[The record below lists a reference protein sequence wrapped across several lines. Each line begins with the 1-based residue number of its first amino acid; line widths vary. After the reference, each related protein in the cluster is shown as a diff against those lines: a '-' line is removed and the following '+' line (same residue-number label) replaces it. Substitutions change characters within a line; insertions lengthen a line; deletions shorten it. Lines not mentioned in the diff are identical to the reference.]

1 MQSPAGG
8 LGILATGPLNA
19 KATGDA
25 IDEIRRLTD
34 KPFAIGATLLMPGA
48 SENVEV
54 AIEKKVPVVNF
65 SLGKG
70 DEIVRRVHAYG
81 GKVIATVV
89 SEKHARSAIAS
100 GVDALM
106 VTGIVHVH
114 VHTHVHLHTD
124 VNVHIHIHIHILTQT
139 HILIDNSRVSGLRM
153 RGCTKRG

>member
-1 MQSPAGG
+1 M
-8 LGILATGPLNA
+8 
-19 KATGDA
+19 
-25 IDEIRRLTD
+25 TD

-106 VTGIVHVH
+106 VTG
-114 VHTHVHLHTD
+114 
-124 VNVHIHIHIHILTQT
+124 
-139 HILIDNSRVSGLRM
+139 M
-153 RGCTKRG
+153 

>member
-1 MQSPAGG
+1 MFLMLARGSHNLGQHRRLVAGIEASRERERMSDDFFARAGG

-19 KATGDA
+19 KATGEA
-25 IDEIRRLTD
+25 IDEIRRMTD

-106 VTGIVHVH
+106 VTGMP
-114 VHTHVHLHTD
+114 HTQSKLA
-124 VNVHIHIHIHILTQT
+124 IHILSQ
-139 HILIDNSRVSGLRM
+139 
-153 RGCTKRG
+153 